1 MLIPHVIY
9 GYGEAL
15 WNDTG
20 RGIEELGEKP
30 VPVPACSP

>member
-9 GYGEAL
+9 GYEEAL
-15 WNDTG
+15 WNDTD

-30 VPVPACSP
+30 VPVPPCSP